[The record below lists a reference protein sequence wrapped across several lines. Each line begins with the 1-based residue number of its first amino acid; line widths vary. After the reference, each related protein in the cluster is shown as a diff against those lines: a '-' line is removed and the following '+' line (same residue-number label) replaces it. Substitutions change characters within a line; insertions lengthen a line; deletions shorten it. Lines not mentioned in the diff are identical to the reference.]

1 MSSKLTMYSLLA
13 ILLLPLPI
21 MADDDGHSDSHSSDS
36 DSSSSSGSSSSSSS
50 SGSSGGSSSGSSGGS
65 SQDSRHFLEQQASK
79 VDRSPSYRKEFSASQ
94 LSQIKTLRAIY
105 LTDQK
110 KKALFSFEVNERNRE
125 EAVAAISNELESQG
139 FTAVAASDVQS
150 TILEQLN

>member
-1 MSSKLTMYSLLA
+1 MSSKLTIYSLLA
-13 ILLLPLPI
+13 ILLLPLPS

-36 DSSSSSGSSSSSSS
+36 SSSSSSS
-50 SGSSGGSSSGSSGGS
+50 SSSTSSGSSGGSSGGS
-65 SQDSRHFLEQQASK
+65 SQDSRHFLEQQAAK

-110 KKALFSFEVNERNRE
+110 KKALFSFEVTEQNRE
-125 EAVAAISNELESQG
+125 GAVVAISNELESQG
-139 FTAVAASDVQS
+139 FTAVAAGDVQS

>member
-1 MSSKLTMYSLLA
+1 MSSKLTILSLLA
-13 ILLLPLPI
+13 LLMLPLPS

-36 DSSSSSGSSSSSSS
+36 DSSSSSSSI
-50 SGSSGGSSSGSSGGS
+50 GSSGGSSSGSSGGGS
-65 SQDSRHFLEQQASK
+65 SQDSRHFLEQQAAK
-79 VDRSPSYRKEFSASQ
+79 VDRSPNYRKEFSASQ

-125 EAVAAISNELESQG
+125 EAVVAISNELESQG
-139 FTAVAASDVQS
+139 FTAVAAGDVQS

>member
-1 MSSKLTMYSLLA
+1 MSSKLTIYSLLA
-13 ILLLPLPI
+13 ILLMPLPS

-36 DSSSSSGSSSSSSS
+36 SSSSSSS
-50 SGSSGGSSSGSSGGS
+50 SSSTSSGSSGGSSGGS
-65 SQDSRHFLEQQASK
+65 SQDSRHFLEQQAAK

-110 KKALFSFEVNERNRE
+110 KKALFSFEVTEQNRE
-125 EAVAAISNELESQG
+125 EAVVAISNELESQG
-139 FTAVAASDVQS
+139 FNAVAAGDVQS

>member
-1 MSSKLTMYSLLA
+1 MSSKLTIYSLLA
-13 ILLLPLPI
+13 ILLLPLPS
-21 MADDDGHSDSHSSDS
+21 MADDDGHSESHSSDS
-36 DSSSSSGSSSSSSS
+36 DSSSSSGGSSSSSS
-50 SGSSGGSSSGSSGGS
+50 SGSSGGSSGGS
-65 SQDSRHFLEQQASK
+65 SQDSRHFLEQQAAK

-110 KKALFSFEVNERNRE
+110 KKPLFSFEVTERNRE
-125 EAVAAISNELESQG
+125 EAVVAISNELESQG
-139 FTAVAASDVQS
+139 FTAVAAGDVQS